1 MAIEAF
7 GEGFPTFKRGVLKP
21 LTVQFKFYSTMREV
35 IGRETLKLRLR
46 QGATIEAALEILIR
60 RYGDTLRQKLSQ
72 KRNWVIMLNDR
83 NITFLEDMETK
94 LNDGDQIAI
103 LSPLSGG

>member
-7 GEGFPTFKRGVLKP
+7 GERSTTFQHGVLKP
-21 LTVQFKFYSTMREV
+21 LIVQFKFYSTMREI

-46 QGATIEAALEILIR
+46 RGATIEAALEILIR

>member
-1 MAIEAF
+1 
-7 GEGFPTFKRGVLKP
+7 
-21 LTVQFKFYSTMREV
+21 MREI